1 MRKSIN
7 QETIISFLM
16 LTIGAILAAF
26 SIEEFLAPNNIY
38 DGGIVGI
45 SMIIDYYLPLKLS
58 HIIVILS
65 IPFVIFGIKRLG
77 KRFVVK
83 FIYATIVFSVMTE
96 VFAPFANA
104 TREKILAVVFGGIFL
119 GAGVGLVLR
128 GGGCLDG
135 TEIVGV
141 IMSRKFS
148 VSTAQVVLIF
158 NIIIYTV
165 AGFCFSL
172 DSGMYSL
179 IMYLITSK
187 VIDYVEIGLDSAK
200 SVIMITE
207 DGTALAEKIYEEL
220 GRTVTFIKG
229 EGLVSNSKKV
239 ILYCVVTR
247 AEIFELKS
255 IIKSVPG
262 STFTTIS
269 EVSEIVGNHMK
280 SSKATLHIP
289 DNE

>member
-255 IIKSVPG
+255 IIKSVHG

-269 EVSEIVGNHMK
+269 EVSEIVGNHVK
-280 SSKATLHIP
+280 SSEANLHIP

>member
-1 MRKSIN
+1 
-7 QETIISFLM
+7 M
-16 LTIGAILAAF
+16 LTIGAVLAAF

-45 SMIIDYYLPLKLS
+45 SMILDRFISLKLS

-65 IPFVIFGIKRLG
+65 IPFVIIGIKRLG

-83 FIYATIVFSVMTE
+83 FIYATILFSVMTE

-280 SSKATLHIP
+280 SSKANLHITE
-289 DNE
+289 NE